1 MSMRRQRNAKII
13 ATLGPASSS
22 PEMIQKLFM
31 AGADVFRLNF
41 SHGLHEEHRRR
52 LEIIRTLEAL
62 TGRPVGVVLDLQG
75 PKLRV
80 GEFRGGRVSLTAG
93 QAFRLDL
100 EHEPGDTTR
109 APLPHPEIFAALRA
123 GTDLLLD
130 DGKVRLKV
138 VRATSQYA
146 DTIVKTAGDISDH
159 KGVNVPDVVL
169 PLSPISEKDQT
180 DLDLGLEI
188 GVDWVAGSFIQ
199 DADGVRD
206 LQERVNGRAKVMS
219 KLEKPSAIEHLQEII
234 ELSDGLMVARGDL
247 GVELPPEQL
256 PSLQKRIIRECRTS
270 GKPVIVATQMLE
282 SMISSP
288 IPTRAEASD
297 VATAIYDGADAVML
311 SAETAVGSYPEE
323 AVTMM
328 DRTIMRVERDPHYR
342 TMMDAQTPPPKP
354 DPADAI
360 CDALRRISHTLPVAA
375 TVTFTS
381 SGSTSL
387 RAARERPEAP
397 ILSLTPN
404 LSTAR
409 MLALVWGVHSV
420 PTEDVHHVTD
430 MVNSACQIALRD
442 GFAVD
447 GEALVIAAGMPFG
460 VAGTTNLLRIAYVD
474 ERAIS

>member
-1 MSMRRQRNAKII
+1 MRRQRNAKII

-52 LEIIRTLEAL
+52 LEIIRTLETL
-62 TGRPVGVVLDLQG
+62 TERPVGVVLDLQG
-75 PKLRV
+75 PKLRL
-80 GEFRGGRVSLTAG
+80 GSFSDGQISLTAG
-93 QAFRLDL
+93 QKFRLDL
-100 EHEPGDTTR
+100 DETPGDTTR
-109 APLPHPEIFAALRA
+109 APLPHPEIFEALRP
-123 GTDLLLD
+123 GTNLLLD
-130 DGKVRLKV
+130 DGKLRLQVR
-138 VRATSQYA
+138 RATPEYA
-146 DTIVKTAGDISDH
+146 DTVVKTAGDISDH

-169 PLSPISEKDQT
+169 PLSPISEKDQA

-199 DADGVRD
+199 DPQGVRD
-206 LQERVNGRAKVMS
+206 LKRRVNGRAKVMS

-270 GKPVIVATQMLE
+270 GKPVVVATQMLE
-282 SMISSP
+282 SMISAP

-311 SAETAVGSYPEE
+311 SAETAIGAYPEE
-323 AVTMM
+323 AITMM
-328 DRTIMRVERDPHYR
+328 DRTITRVERDPYYR

-381 SGSTSL
+381 SGSTSV

-404 LSTAR
+404 LATAR

-430 MVNSACQIALRD
+430 MVNSACRIALRD

-447 GEALVIAAGMPFG
+447 GETLVIAAGMPFG
-460 VAGTTNLLRIAYVD
+460 IAGTTNMLRIAYVD
-474 ERAIS
+474 ERAIL

>member
-1 MSMRRQRNAKII
+1 
-13 ATLGPASSS
+13 
-22 PEMIQKLFM
+22 MIQKLFM

-41 SHGLHEEHRRR
+41 SHGTHDDHRRR
-52 LEIIRTLEAL
+52 LEVIRTLETL
-62 TGRPVGVVLDLQG
+62 TDRPVCALLDLQG

-80 GEFRGGRVSLTAG
+80 GRFEEDRITLTSG
-93 QAFRLDL
+93 QNFRLDT
-100 EHEPGDTTR
+100 HEQPGNAER
-109 APLPHPEIFAALRA
+109 APLPHPEIFEALRP

-130 DGKVRLKV
+130 DGRIRLKV
-138 VRATSQYA
+138 RRATSEYA
-146 DTIVKTAGDISDH
+146 DTVVKVGGELSNH

-169 PLSPISEKDQT
+169 DLSPISEKDQA
-180 DLDLGLEI
+180 DLELGLEL
-188 GVDWVAGSFIQ
+188 GVDWIAGSFIQ
-199 DADGVRD
+199 GPDGVRE
-206 LQERVNGRAKVMS
+206 LRKRIGSRAKIMS
-219 KLEKPSAIEHLQEII
+219 KLEKPAAIEHLHEII

-247 GVELPPEQL
+247 GVELPPEQV
-256 PSLQKRIIRECRTS
+256 PTLQKRIIRDCRMG
-270 GKPVIVATQMLE
+270 GKPVVVATQMLE

-311 SAETAVGSYPEE
+311 SAETAIGDYPEE

-328 DRTIMRVERDPHYR
+328 DRTINRVERDPHYR
-342 TMMDAQTPPPKP
+342 TVVDAQTPPPQP
-354 DPADAI
+354 DSADAI

-387 RAARERPEAP
+387 RAARVRPEAP

-404 LSTAR
+404 LTTAR

-420 PTEDVHHVTD
+420 QTDDVHHVTD
-430 MVNSACQIALRD
+430 MVDSACRIALRD

-447 GEALVIAAGMPFG
+447 GQTLVIAAGMPFG
-460 VAGTTNLLRIAYVD
+460 IAGTTNLLRIAAVD
-474 ERAIS
+474 ERALL